1 MWYCLSP
8 RARLCVSRLPFHLV
22 AGDDERWEGQEEAL
36 PGVCV
41 HGHPRS
47 MLSVS
52 SPLNPHLLQHVQAMR
67 QTVRQ
72 PLKLPADPPE
82 RQWIFGALLEV
93 AFLRSSPPWKTPTT
107 PNARASE
114 EPGVTAERTLKTEVI
129 VALVPQRLRLPAKHL
144 LVPIT

>member
-8 RARLCVSRLPFHLV
+8 RARLCVSRLPLHLV
-22 AGDDERWEGQEEAL
+22 AGDDERWGGAGRS
-36 PGVCV
+36 PSWCVCV

-52 SPLNPHLLQHVQAMR
+52 SPLNPHVQAMR

-82 RQWIFGALLEV
+82 RQWIFGVLLEV

-129 VALVPQRLRLPAKHL
+129 VALVPQRLRLPAKRL